1 MAALWTLTLTGPNSW
16 WFPLTGVTRRTLPMT
31 IPSPWSS
38 LSR

>member
-1 MAALWTLTLTGPNSW
+1 MAALWTLTLTGPNCW